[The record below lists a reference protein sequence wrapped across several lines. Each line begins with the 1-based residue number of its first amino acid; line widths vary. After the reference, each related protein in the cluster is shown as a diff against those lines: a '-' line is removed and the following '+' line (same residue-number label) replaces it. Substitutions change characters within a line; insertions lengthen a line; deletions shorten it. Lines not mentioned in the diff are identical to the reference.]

1 MFKQFDL
8 SFCHTRFAMFQ
19 ILSISRFVENEIQK
33 EKPYEP

>member
-8 SFCHTRFAMFQ
+8 SFCHRFAMFQ